1 MADTYSALLPLMNLK
16 LFSLVA
22 LIHCGAFDGFAEDS
36 PPAGI
41 RMFTCA
47 HSFHAFV
54 YRQVGEA
61 ALDAGIKG
69 HVSAGISSI
78 GGSRVI
84 QHWNLE
90 DEKHQAKKALTEGR
104 VDVLTLSPIW
114 LPDDGIAKF
123 AKLGLDHNPNIRI
136 TVQEFWLPNDT
147 YEPIYPLDTRKKV
160 DHNATVLAD
169 LKRHQDRYDRDVD
182 DYVKAINKQLGKDV
196 IVTVPVGQA
205 ALLLRE
211 KIIAGQA
218 PGLKTQKDL
227 FNDNWGHPTH
237 PLQILSAY
245 CHFAVIYK
253 RSPVGLPLARDF
265 IRLKKLKPEW
275 DEKLNR
281 LLQEMAWEA
290 VIHHSM
296 SGVKVA
302 DK

>member
-1 MADTYSALLPLMNLK
+1 MNLK

-22 LIHCGAFDGFAEDS
+22 LIHCAAFDGFAEDS

-54 YRQVGEA
+54 YRQVAEA

-90 DEKHQAKKALTEGR
+90 DEKHQAKKALMEGR

-114 LPDDGIAKF
+114 LPDDGIGKF
-123 AKLGLDHNPNIRI
+123 AKLGLEHNPNIRI

-160 DHNATVLAD
+160 DHNATVPAE
-169 LKRHQDRYDRDVD
+169 LKQHQDRYDRDVD
-182 DYVKAINKQLGKDV
+182 DYVKAINKQLGRDV

-281 LLQEMAWEA
+281 LLQEIAWEA

-296 SGVKVA
+296 SGVKVVE
-302 DK
+302 K